1 MWRGRSGLRPAYAS
15 SRWPAPAWFGFVV
28 MDENTGYNKVEDVV
42 GCHVED
48 AVTFWAQNVS
58 RNNDILKLSHALAE
72 VCPQANSVFGNP
84 DFTKNAT
91 VSSELQIYG
100 GCFSEDKCWYRCKVQ
115 QVISDEK
122 CQVLYID
129 YGNSEILNR
138 SEIVE
143 IPENLQFPNIAK
155 KYRLWGLQ
163 IPPDQDLNQFDEG
176 RKFLCSL
183 IFEKEIKMRHKATY
197 QDGTIVA
204 QAEYGKVDIGEEV
217 AKKGFAE
224 KCKSPINANNCEEKK
239 TDVAQYQLWNAK
251 VSAPAWENRPN
262 PSESNRLKGHFGDQI
277 GTNMRN
283 ENHTG
288 NHMPFAK
295 EKLMA
300 CDFNMGSKISLAK
313 IKQDQKLI
321 VENEKLR
328 NEKEI
333 LQKENQILLKNSK
346 ELEST
351 IAQLNH
357 QVQEEK
363 ETSKETLKHLE
374 KTLHTYVGT
383 KMRSLAAQVEVL
395 KDVRHSNMNV
405 HFGDNLFRAVKEV
418 TERCLIAP
426 SSLGKLEK
434 IWAEYNLAQ
443 EMIQL
448 CKNVNESDI
457 LILERNEVQQNLYSA
472 MEEFILE
479 VDELPL
485 SERSTI
491 LQELSGSLEAIYGQ
505 ASEADD
511 SEEAFQQFFEW
522 KQTKLEEFSR
532 VRSGTN
538 ASLQILATWF
548 SGMIKFFDLT
558 SEVSLKSEEVVG
570 NVDEVLEKV
579 ESDICKELEISLV
592 EHDEADK
599 EIILNAYNKVIRKI
613 RQEQHLITVVQSKY
627 LASVEFKKQIV
638 EWLNRSPNIDNLLSI
653 KKTLKNVKARLRWK
667 LVEKSNLEESD
678 DYSEYEITKI
688 KEEITGLRN
697 SLIQE
702 IYNEQEEYNSGGLL
716 TVSLE
721 RDLLDAEPLK
731 ELSMKHPLV
740 CLEVQEQKVLLK
752 GYSVD
757 VSTEAKAIE
766 RAARYHRA
774 WSEFK
779 EKSGLLQLM
788 FLFLCKSDPL
798 VYLMVPYYP
807 GASVGALQASSP
819 LTSEEILKVME
830 GVARGLHT
838 LHKANIVHGS
848 LHTNN
853 VFAVNRKQGIVGDF
867 DFTKSVDQRAS
878 ANSMVVGNLN
888 LISPELRMGHLA
900 SPSSDMYAYGCL
912 LFWLFVGD
920 QEFKIK
926 ENGTPEV
933 DELNMDDKVKSLLLN
948 LICSNRMTA
957 EQVLND
963 DCFLLPDVIPAPPQN
978 EPGEELECE
987 KTEEKG
993 EDIISSENKTDEEE
1007 EEIDPSQ

>member
-1 MWRGRSGLRPAYAS
+1 
-15 SRWPAPAWFGFVV
+15 
-28 MDENTGYNKVEDVV
+28 MDENTGYSKVEDVV

-48 AVTFWAQNVS
+48 AVTFWAQNMS

-84 DFTKNAT
+84 DFTK
-91 VSSELQIYG
+91 IYG

-129 YGNSEILNR
+129 YGNSEMLNR

-143 IPENLQFPNIAK
+143 IPKNLQFPSIAK

-163 IPPDQDLNQFDEG
+163 IPPDQDLNQFDQG
-176 RKFLCSL
+176 RMFLCSL

-224 KCKSPINANNCEEKK
+224 KCKSPINANNCDEKK
-239 TDVAQYQLWNAK
+239 IDVAQYQPWNAK
-251 VSAPAWENRPN
+251 VSAPAWENRPK
-262 PSESNRLKGHFGDQI
+262 PSVSNRLKGRFGDQI

-288 NHMPFAK
+288 NHMPFVK

-300 CDFNMGSKISLAK
+300 RDFNIGSNISLAK

-321 VENEKLR
+321 EENEKLR
-328 NEKEI
+328 NEKEV
-333 LQKENQILLKNSK
+333 LQKENQILLQNYK

-351 IAQLNH
+351 IAYLNH

-363 ETSKETLKHLE
+363 ETSKETLKHLG
-374 KTLHTYVGT
+374 KTLQTYVGT
-383 KMRSLAAQVEVL
+383 KMRSLAAQIEVL
-395 KDVRHSNMNV
+395 KNVRCSHMNV
-405 HFGDNLFRAVKEV
+405 HFGDDLFRAVKEV

-426 SSLGKLEK
+426 SSLEKLEK

-448 CKNVNESDI
+448 CRNVNESDI
-457 LILERNEVQQNLYSA
+457 LILKRNEVRQNLYSA
-472 MEEFILE
+472 VEEFILE

-505 ASEADD
+505 VSEAND

-522 KQTKLEEFSR
+522 KQTKLEEFNR
-532 VRSGTN
+532 VRSVTN

-548 SGMIKFFDLT
+548 SGMKKLFDLT

-570 NVDEVLEKV
+570 NVDEVLEKA

-592 EHDEADK
+592 EQDEADK
-599 EIILNAYNKVIRKI
+599 EIILNAYSKVIRKI

-627 LASVEFKKQIV
+627 LASVE
-638 EWLNRSPNIDNLLSI
+638 
-653 KKTLKNVKARLRWK
+653 
-667 LVEKSNLEESD
+667 SD

-688 KEEITGLRN
+688 KEDITGLRN
-697 SLIQE
+697 NLIQE
-702 IYNEQEEYNSGGLL
+702 IYNEQEEYETLTYLVQKWFPELPLLHPEAGILKYMNSGGLL
-716 TVSLE
+716 AVSLE

-731 ELSMKHPLV
+731 ELSTKHPLV
-740 CLEVQEQKVLLK
+740 CSEVQEQKVLLK
-752 GYSVD
+752 GYAVD
-757 VSTEAKAIE
+757 VSTEAKVIE
-766 RAARYHRA
+766 RTARYHRA

-807 GASVGALQASSP
+807 GASLGALQASTP

-878 ANSMVVGNLN
+878 ADSMVVGNLN

-912 LFWLFVGD
+912 LFWLFAGD

-978 EPGEELECE
+978 EPGEKLKCE
-987 KTEEKG
+987 KAEEKG
-993 EDIISSENKTDEEE
+993 EVIINSDKKIDDEEE
-1007 EEIDPSQ
+1007 MDPSQ

>member
-1 MWRGRSGLRPAYAS
+1 
-15 SRWPAPAWFGFVV
+15 
-28 MDENTGYNKVEDVV
+28 
-42 GCHVED
+42 
-48 AVTFWAQNVS
+48 
-58 RNNDILKLSHALAE
+58 
-72 VCPQANSVFGNP
+72 
-84 DFTKNAT
+84 
-91 VSSELQIYG
+91 
-100 GCFSEDKCWYRCKVQ
+100 
-115 QVISDEK
+115 
-122 CQVLYID
+122 
-129 YGNSEILNR
+129 
-138 SEIVE
+138 
-143 IPENLQFPNIAK
+143 
-155 KYRLWGLQ
+155 
-163 IPPDQDLNQFDEG
+163 
-176 RKFLCSL
+176 
-183 IFEKEIKMRHKATY
+183 MRHKATY

-224 KCKSPINANNCEEKK
+224 KCKSSINANNCEEKK
-239 TDVAQYQLWNAK
+239 IDVAQYKPWNAK

-262 PSESNRLKGHFGDQI
+262 PSISNRLKGRSGDQI

-288 NHMPFAK
+288 NHIPFAK

-300 CDFNMGSKISLAK
+300 CDFIMGSNISLAK

-321 VENEKLR
+321 EENEKLKKER
-328 NEKEI
+328 EI
-333 LQKENQILLKNSK
+333 LQEENHILLHNYK

-363 ETSKETLKHLE
+363 EASKETLKYLGE
-374 KTLHTYVGT
+374 TLHTYIGT
-383 KMRSLAAQVEVL
+383 KLRSLAAQVEVL
-395 KDVRHSNMNV
+395 KEVRRTNVNV
-405 HFGDNLFRAVKEV
+405 HFGDDLFRAVKEV

-448 CKNVNESDI
+448 CKNVNESDV
-457 LILERNEVQQNLYSA
+457 LILKRNEVQQNLYSA
-472 MEEFILE
+472 VEEFILE

-491 LQELSGSLEAIYGQ
+491 LEELSASLEAVYGQ

-548 SGMIKFFDLT
+548 SDMIKFFDLV

-592 EHDEADK
+592 AQDEADK
-599 EIILNAYNKVIRKI
+599 EIILNAYNKVIWKI

-627 LASVEFKKQIV
+627 STSVEFKKQIA
-638 EWLNRSPNIDNLLSI
+638 EWLNKSPNIDNLFSI

-702 IYNEQEEYNSGGLL
+702 IYKEQEEYERLTCLVQKWFPELPLLHPEAGILKYMVRREAGILKYMNSGGLL

-731 ELSMKHPLV
+731 KLSTKHPLV
-740 CLEVQEQKVLLK
+740 CSEVQEQKVLLK

-757 VSTEAKAIE
+757 VNTEAKVIE
-766 RAARYHRA
+766 RTAKYHRA

-807 GASVGALQASSP
+807 GASLGTLQASTP

-853 VFAVNRKQGIVGDF
+853 VFALNRKQGIVGDF

-912 LFWLFVGD
+912 LFWLFAGD
-920 QEFKIK
+920 QEFKMK

-933 DELNMDDKVKSLLLN
+933 DGLNMDNKVKSLLLN

-963 DCFLLPDVIPAPPQN
+963 NCFLFPDVIPAPPQN

-993 EDIISSENKTDEEE
+993 EDIISSDNKTDDN

>member
-702 IYNEQEEYNSGGLL
+702 IYNEQEEY
-716 TVSLE
+716 
-721 RDLLDAEPLK
+721 
-731 ELSMKHPLV
+731 
-740 CLEVQEQKVLLK
+740 

>member
-1 MWRGRSGLRPAYAS
+1 MKTQDTIKVLK
-15 SRWPAPAWFGFVV
+15 
-28 MDENTGYNKVEDVV
+28 ENTLFRLLKLTFRIDLNFFFSLLVEDVV

-48 AVTFWAQNVS
+48 AVTFWAQVMCLFN
-58 RNNDILKLSHALAE
+58 L
-72 VCPQANSVFGNP
+72 
-84 DFTKNAT
+84 
-91 VSSELQIYG
+91 IYG

-122 CQVLYID
+122 CEVLYID
-129 YGNSEILNR
+129 YGNSEMLNR

-143 IPENLQFPNIAK
+143 IPKNLQFPSIAK

-163 IPPDQDLNQFDEG
+163 IPPDQDLNQFDQG

-183 IFEKEIKMRHKATY
+183 IFEKEIKMRHKTTY

-224 KCKSPINANNCEEKK
+224 KCKSPINANNCNEKK
-239 TDVAQYQLWNAK
+239 IDVAQYQPWNAK
-251 VSAPAWENRPN
+251 VSAPAWEDRPN
-262 PSESNRLKGHFGDQI
+262 PSVSNRLKGRFGDQL

-288 NHMPFAK
+288 NHMPFVK
-295 EKLMA
+295 EKFMA
-300 CDFNMGSKISLAK
+300 RDFNIGSNISLAK

-321 VENEKLR
+321 EENEKLR

-333 LQKENQILLKNSK
+333 LQKENQILLQNYK

-351 IAQLNH
+351 IAHLNH
-357 QVQEEK
+357 Q
-363 ETSKETLKHLE
+363 ETLKHLG
-374 KTLHTYVGT
+374 KTLHTYIGT
-383 KMRSLAAQVEVL
+383 KMRSLAAQIEVL
-395 KDVRHSNMNV
+395 KDVRCSHMNV
-405 HFGDNLFRAVKEV
+405 HFGDDLFRAVKEV

-426 SSLGKLEK
+426 SSLEKLEK

-457 LILERNEVQQNLYSA
+457 LILKRNEVRQNLYSA
-472 MEEFILE
+472 VEEFILE

-505 ASEADD
+505 VSEAND

-548 SGMIKFFDLT
+548 ILFPLKLFDLT

-570 NVDEVLEKV
+570 NVDEVLEKA

-592 EHDEADK
+592 DQDEADK
-599 EIILNAYNKVIRKI
+599 DVILNAYNKVIRKI

-627 LASVEFKKQIV
+627 LASIEFKKQIV
-638 EWLNRSPNIDNLLSI
+638 EWLNKSPNIDNLLSI

-678 DYSEYEITKI
+678 DFSEYEITKI

-697 SLIQE
+697 NLIQE
-702 IYNEQEEYNSGGLL
+702 IYNEQEEYETLTYLVQKWFPELPLLHPEAGILNYMNSGGLL
-716 TVSLE
+716 AVSLE

-731 ELSMKHPLV
+731 ELSTKHPLV
-740 CLEVQEQKVLLK
+740 CSEVQEQKVLLK
-752 GYSVD
+752 GYAVD
-757 VSTEAKAIE
+757 VSTEAKVIE
-766 RAARYHRA
+766 RTAGYHRA

-807 GASVGALQASSP
+807 GASLGALQASTP

-853 VFAVNRKQGIVGDF
+853 VFAVNRKEGIVGDF

-912 LFWLFVGD
+912 LFWLFAGD
-920 QEFKIK
+920 HEFKIK
-926 ENGTPEV
+926 DNGTPEV

-963 DCFLLPDVIPAPPQN
+963 DCFLLPDVIPTPPQN

-987 KTEEKG
+987 KAEEKD
-993 EDIISSENKTDEEE
+993 EVIISSDKKTDDDEKEM
-1007 EEIDPSQ
+1007 DLSQ

>member
-1 MWRGRSGLRPAYAS
+1 
-15 SRWPAPAWFGFVV
+15 
-28 MDENTGYNKVEDVV
+28 MDENTGYNEVEDVV

-48 AVTFWAQNVS
+48 AVTFWAQNMS

-84 DFTKNAT
+84 DFTK
-91 VSSELQIYG
+91 IYG

-129 YGNSEILNR
+129 YGNSEMLNR

-143 IPENLQFPNIAK
+143 IPKNLQFPSIAK

-163 IPPDQDLNQFDEG
+163 IPPDQDLNQFDQG

-224 KCKSPINANNCEEKK
+224 KCKSPINANNCDEKK
-239 TDVAQYQLWNAK
+239 IDVAQYQPWNAK
-251 VSAPAWENRPN
+251 ISAPAWENRPK
-262 PSESNRLKGHFGDQI
+262 PSVSNRLKGRFGDQI

-288 NHMPFAK
+288 NHMPFVK

-300 CDFNMGSKISLAK
+300 HDFNIGSNISLAK

-321 VENEKLR
+321 EENEKLR
-328 NEKEI
+328 NEREI
-333 LQKENQILLKNSK
+333 LQKENQILLHNYK

-351 IAQLNH
+351 IAHLNH

-363 ETSKETLKHLE
+363 ETSEETLKHLG
-374 KTLHTYVGT
+374 KTLQTYVGT
-383 KMRSLAAQVEVL
+383 KMRSLAAQIEVL
-395 KDVRHSNMNV
+395 KNVRCSHMNV
-405 HFGDNLFRAVKEV
+405 HFGDDLFRAVKEV

-426 SSLGKLEK
+426 SSLEKLEK

-448 CKNVNESDI
+448 CRNVNESDI
-457 LILERNEVQQNLYSA
+457 LILKRNEVRQNLYSA
-472 MEEFILE
+472 VEEFILE
-479 VDELPL
+479 ADELPL
-485 SERSTI
+485 SERSTV

-505 ASEADD
+505 VSEAND

-522 KQTKLEEFSR
+522 KQTKLEEFNR
-532 VRSGTN
+532 VRSVTN

-548 SGMIKFFDLT
+548 SGMKKLFDLT

-570 NVDEVLEKV
+570 NVDEVLEKA

-592 EHDEADK
+592 EQDEADK
-599 EIILNAYNKVIRKI
+599 EIILNAYSKVIRKI

-627 LASVEFKKQIV
+627 LASVE
-638 EWLNRSPNIDNLLSI
+638 
-653 KKTLKNVKARLRWK
+653 
-667 LVEKSNLEESD
+667 SD

-697 SLIQE
+697 NLIQE
-702 IYNEQEEYNSGGLL
+702 IYNEQEEYETLTYLVQKWFPELPLLHPEAGILKYMNSGGLL
-716 TVSLE
+716 AVSLE

-731 ELSMKHPLV
+731 ELSTKHPLV
-740 CLEVQEQKVLLK
+740 CSAVQEQKVLLK
-752 GYSVD
+752 GYAVD
-757 VSTEAKAIE
+757 VSTEAKVIE
-766 RAARYHRA
+766 RTARYHRA

-807 GASVGALQASSP
+807 GASLGALQASTP

-912 LFWLFVGD
+912 LFWLFAGD

-963 DCFLLPDVIPAPPQN
+963 DCFLLPDVIQAPPQN

-987 KTEEKG
+987 KAEETG
-993 EDIISSENKTDEEE
+993 EVIISSDKKIDDDEEM
-1007 EEIDPSQ
+1007 DASQ

>member
-1 MWRGRSGLRPAYAS
+1 
-15 SRWPAPAWFGFVV
+15 
-28 MDENTGYNKVEDVV
+28 MDEDTEYNKVGDVV

-48 AVTFWAQNVS
+48 AVTFWAQNIS
-58 RNNDILKLSHALAE
+58 RNNDILKLSRALAE

-84 DFTKNAT
+84 DFTK
-91 VSSELQIYG
+91 IYG

-143 IPENLQFPNIAK
+143 IPKNLQFPSIAK

-163 IPPDQDLNQFDEG
+163 IPPDQDLNQFDQG

-197 QDGTIVA
+197 QDGTVVA

-224 KCKSPINANNCEEKK
+224 KCKSPINANNCKEKK
-239 TDVAQYQLWNAK
+239 IDVVPYKPWNAK
-251 VSAPAWENRPN
+251 VTAPAWENRPN
-262 PSESNRLKGHFGDQI
+262 PSVSNRLKGRFGDQI

-300 CDFNMGSKISLAK
+300 CDFIMGSNISLAK

-321 VENEKLR
+321 EENEKLKK
-328 NEKEI
+328 EKEI
-333 LQKENQILLKNSK
+333 LQEENHILLHNYK

-363 ETSKETLKHLE
+363 EASKETLKHLGE
-374 KTLHTYVGT
+374 TLHTYVGT
-383 KMRSLAAQVEVL
+383 KLRSLAAQVEVL
-395 KDVRHSNMNV
+395 KEVRCANMNV
-405 HFGDNLFRAVKEV
+405 HFGDDLFRAVKEV
-418 TERCLIAP
+418 TERCLIVP

-448 CKNVNESDI
+448 CKNVNESDV
-457 LILERNEVQQNLYSA
+457 LILKRNEVQQNLYSA
-472 MEEFILE
+472 VEEFIRE
-479 VDELPL
+479 VEELPL

-491 LQELSGSLEAIYGQ
+491 LQELSASLEAVYGQ

-592 EHDEADK
+592 AQDEADK
-599 EIILNAYNKVIRKI
+599 EIILNAYNKVIQKI

-627 LASVEFKKQIV
+627 LTSVEFKKQIA
-638 EWLNRSPNIDNLLSI
+638 EWLNKSPNIDNLFSI

-702 IYNEQEEYNSGGLL
+702 IYNEQEEYERLTCLVQKWFPELPLLHPEAGILKYMNSGGLL

-731 ELSMKHPLV
+731 KLSTKHPLV
-740 CLEVQEQKVLLK
+740 CSEVQEQKVLLK

-757 VSTEAKAIE
+757 VNTEAKVIE
-766 RAARYHRA
+766 RTAKYHRA

-807 GASVGALQASSP
+807 GASLGALQASTP

-853 VFAVNRKQGIVGDF
+853 VFALNRKQGIVGDF

-912 LFWLFVGD
+912 LFWD
-920 QEFKIK
+920 
-926 ENGTPEV
+926 N
-933 DELNMDDKVKSLLLN
+933 KVKSLLLN

-963 DCFLLPDVIPAPPQN
+963 ECFLFPDVIPAPPQS

-993 EDIISSENKTDEEE
+993 EDIISSDNKTDDN

>member
-1 MWRGRSGLRPAYAS
+1 
-15 SRWPAPAWFGFVV
+15 
-28 MDENTGYNKVEDVV
+28 MDEDTEYNKVGDVV

-48 AVTFWAQNVS
+48 AVTFWAQNIS
-58 RNNDILKLSHALAE
+58 RNNDILKLSRALAE

-84 DFTKNAT
+84 DFTK
-91 VSSELQIYG
+91 IYG

-143 IPENLQFPNIAK
+143 IPKNLQFPSIAK

-163 IPPDQDLNQFDEG
+163 IPPDQDLNQFDQG

-197 QDGTIVA
+197 QDGTVVA

-224 KCKSPINANNCEEKK
+224 KCKSPINANNCKEKK
-239 TDVAQYQLWNAK
+239 IDVVPYKPWNAK
-251 VSAPAWENRPN
+251 VTAPAWENRPN
-262 PSESNRLKGHFGDQI
+262 PSVSNRLKGRFGDQI

-300 CDFNMGSKISLAK
+300 CDFIMGSNISLAK

-321 VENEKLR
+321 EENEKLKK
-328 NEKEI
+328 EKEI
-333 LQKENQILLKNSK
+333 LQEENHILLHNYK

-363 ETSKETLKHLE
+363 EASKETLKHLGE
-374 KTLHTYVGT
+374 TLHTYVGT
-383 KMRSLAAQVEVL
+383 KLRSLAAQVEVL
-395 KDVRHSNMNV
+395 KEVRCANMNV
-405 HFGDNLFRAVKEV
+405 HFGDDLFRAVKEV
-418 TERCLIAP
+418 TERCLIVP

-448 CKNVNESDI
+448 CKNVNESDV
-457 LILERNEVQQNLYSA
+457 LILKRNEVQQNLYSA
-472 MEEFILE
+472 VEEFIRE
-479 VDELPL
+479 VEELPL

-491 LQELSGSLEAIYGQ
+491 LQELSASLEAVYGQ

-592 EHDEADK
+592 AQDEADK
-599 EIILNAYNKVIRKI
+599 EIILNAYNKVIQKI

-627 LASVEFKKQIV
+627 LTSVEFKKQIA
-638 EWLNRSPNIDNLLSI
+638 EWLNKSPNIDNLFSI

-702 IYNEQEEYNSGGLL
+702 IYNEQEEYERLTCLVQKWFPELPLLHPEAGILKYMNSGGLL

-731 ELSMKHPLV
+731 KLSTKHPLV
-740 CLEVQEQKVLLK
+740 CSEVQEQKVLLK

-757 VSTEAKAIE
+757 VNTEAKVIE
-766 RAARYHRA
+766 RTAKYHRA

-807 GASVGALQASSP
+807 GASLGALQASTP

-853 VFAVNRKQGIVGDF
+853 VFALNRKQGIVGDF

-933 DELNMDDKVKSLLLN
+933 DGLNMDNKVKSLLLN

-963 DCFLLPDVIPAPPQN
+963 ECFLFPDVIPAPPQS

-993 EDIISSENKTDEEE
+993 EDIISSDNKTDDN

>member
-1 MWRGRSGLRPAYAS
+1 
-15 SRWPAPAWFGFVV
+15 
-28 MDENTGYNKVEDVV
+28 MDEDTGYNKVGDVV

-48 AVTFWAQNVS
+48 AVTFWAQNIS
-58 RNNDILKLSHALAE
+58 RNNDILKLSRALAE

-84 DFTKNAT
+84 DFTK
-91 VSSELQIYG
+91 IYG
-100 GCFSEDKCWYRCKVQ
+100 GCFSEDKCWYRCKIQ

-143 IPENLQFPNIAK
+143 IPKNLQFPSIAK

-163 IPPDQDLNQFDEG
+163 IPPDQDLNQFDQG

-224 KCKSPINANNCEEKK
+224 KCKSSINANNCEEKK
-239 TDVAQYQLWNAK
+239 IDVAQYKPWNAK

-262 PSESNRLKGHFGDQI
+262 PSISNRLKGRSGDQI

-288 NHMPFAK
+288 NHIPFAK

-300 CDFNMGSKISLAK
+300 CDFIMGSNISLAK

-321 VENEKLR
+321 EENEKLKKER
-328 NEKEI
+328 EI
-333 LQKENQILLKNSK
+333 LQEENHILLHNYK

-363 ETSKETLKHLE
+363 EASKETLKYLGE
-374 KTLHTYVGT
+374 TLHTYIGT
-383 KMRSLAAQVEVL
+383 KLRSLAAQVEVL
-395 KDVRHSNMNV
+395 KEVRRTNVNV
-405 HFGDNLFRAVKEV
+405 HFGDDLFRAVKEV

-448 CKNVNESDI
+448 CKNVNESDV
-457 LILERNEVQQNLYSA
+457 LILKRNEVQQNLYSA
-472 MEEFILE
+472 VEEFILE

-491 LQELSGSLEAIYGQ
+491 LE
-505 ASEADD
+505 
-511 SEEAFQQFFEW
+511 
-522 KQTKLEEFSR
+522 
-532 VRSGTN
+532 
-538 ASLQILATWF
+538 
-548 SGMIKFFDLT
+548 FFDLV

-592 EHDEADK
+592 AQDEADK
-599 EIILNAYNKVIRKI
+599 EIILNAYNKVIWKI

-627 LASVEFKKQIV
+627 STSVEFKKQIA
-638 EWLNRSPNIDNLLSI
+638 EWLNKSPNIDNLFSI

-702 IYNEQEEYNSGGLL
+702 IYKEQEEYERLTCLVQKWFPELPLLHPEAGILKYMVRREAGILKYMNSGGLL

-731 ELSMKHPLV
+731 KLSTKHPLV
-740 CLEVQEQKVLLK
+740 CSEVQEQKVLLK

-757 VSTEAKAIE
+757 VNTEAKVIE
-766 RAARYHRA
+766 RTAKYHRA

-807 GASVGALQASSP
+807 GASLGTLQASTP

-853 VFAVNRKQGIVGDF
+853 VFALNRKQGIVGDF

-912 LFWLFVGD
+912 LFWLFAGD
-920 QEFKIK
+920 QEFKMK

-933 DELNMDDKVKSLLLN
+933 DGLNMDNKVKSLLLN

-963 DCFLLPDVIPAPPQN
+963 NCFLFPDVIPAPPQN

-993 EDIISSENKTDEEE
+993 EDIISSDNKTDDN

>member
-1 MWRGRSGLRPAYAS
+1 
-15 SRWPAPAWFGFVV
+15 
-28 MDENTGYNKVEDVV
+28 MDEDTGYNKVGDVV

-48 AVTFWAQNVS
+48 AVTFWAQNIS
-58 RNNDILKLSHALAE
+58 RNNDILKLSRALAE

-84 DFTKNAT
+84 DFTK
-91 VSSELQIYG
+91 IYG
-100 GCFSEDKCWYRCKVQ
+100 GCFSEDKCWYRCKIQ

-143 IPENLQFPNIAK
+143 IPKNLQFPSIAK

-163 IPPDQDLNQFDEG
+163 IPPDQDLNQFDQG

-224 KCKSPINANNCEEKK
+224 KCKSSINANNCEEKK
-239 TDVAQYQLWNAK
+239 IDVAQYKPWNAK

-262 PSESNRLKGHFGDQI
+262 PSISNRLKGRSGDQI

-288 NHMPFAK
+288 NHIPFAK

-300 CDFNMGSKISLAK
+300 CDFIMGSNISLAK

-321 VENEKLR
+321 EENEKLKKER
-328 NEKEI
+328 EI
-333 LQKENQILLKNSK
+333 LQEENHILLHNYK

-363 ETSKETLKHLE
+363 EASKETLKYLGE
-374 KTLHTYVGT
+374 TLHTYIGT
-383 KMRSLAAQVEVL
+383 KLRSLAAQVEVL
-395 KDVRHSNMNV
+395 KEVRRTNVNV
-405 HFGDNLFRAVKEV
+405 HFGDDLFRAVKEV

-448 CKNVNESDI
+448 CKNVNESDV
-457 LILERNEVQQNLYSA
+457 LILKRNEVQQNLYSA
-472 MEEFILE
+472 VEEFILE

-491 LQELSGSLEAIYGQ
+491 LEELSASLEAVYGQ

-548 SGMIKFFDLT
+548 SDMIKFFDLV

-592 EHDEADK
+592 AQDEADK
-599 EIILNAYNKVIRKI
+599 EIILNAYNKVIWKI

-627 LASVEFKKQIV
+627 STSVEFKKQIA
-638 EWLNRSPNIDNLLSI
+638 EWLNKSPNIDNLFSI

-702 IYNEQEEYNSGGLL
+702 IYKEQEEYERLTCLVQKWFPELPLLHPEAGILKYMNSGGLL

-731 ELSMKHPLV
+731 KLSTKHPLV
-740 CLEVQEQKVLLK
+740 CSEVQEQKVLLK

-757 VSTEAKAIE
+757 VNTEAKVIE
-766 RAARYHRA
+766 RTAKYHRA

-807 GASVGALQASSP
+807 GASLGTLQASTP

-853 VFAVNRKQGIVGDF
+853 VFALNRKQGIVGDF

-912 LFWLFVGD
+912 LFWLFAGD
-920 QEFKIK
+920 QEFKMK

-933 DELNMDDKVKSLLLN
+933 DGLNMDNKVKSLLLN

-963 DCFLLPDVIPAPPQN
+963 NCFLFPDVIPAPPQN

-993 EDIISSENKTDEEE
+993 EDIISSDNKTDDN

>member
-1 MWRGRSGLRPAYAS
+1 MLPPVGLRH
-15 SRWPAPAWFGFVV
+15 WGFVV
-28 MDENTGYNKVEDVV
+28 MDEETGYNKVGDVV

-48 AVTFWAQNVS
+48 AVTFWAQNIS
-58 RNNDILKLSHALAE
+58 RNNDILKLSCALAE

-84 DFTKNAT
+84 DFTK
-91 VSSELQIYG
+91 
-100 GCFSEDKCWYRCKVQ
+100 
-115 QVISDEK
+115 
-122 CQVLYID
+122 
-129 YGNSEILNR
+129 
-138 SEIVE
+138 
-143 IPENLQFPNIAK
+143 
-155 KYRLWGLQ
+155 
-163 IPPDQDLNQFDEG
+163 G

-239 TDVAQYQLWNAK
+239 IEVVPYKPWNAK
-251 VSAPAWENRPN
+251 VTAPAWENRPN
-262 PSESNRLKGHFGDQI
+262 PSVSNRLKGRFGDQI

-300 CDFNMGSKISLAK
+300 CDFIMGSNISLAK

-321 VENEKLR
+321 EENEKLKK
-328 NEKEI
+328 EKEI
-333 LQKENQILLKNSK
+333 LQEENHILLHNYK

-363 ETSKETLKHLE
+363 EASEETLKHLGE
-374 KTLHTYVGT
+374 TLHTYVGT
-383 KMRSLAAQVEVL
+383 KLRSLAAQVEVL
-395 KDVRHSNMNV
+395 KEVRCANMNV
-405 HFGDNLFRAVKEV
+405 HFGDDLFRAVKEV
-418 TERCLIAP
+418 TERCLIVP

-448 CKNVNESDI
+448 CKNVNESDV
-457 LILERNEVQQNLYSA
+457 LILKRNEVQQNLYSA
-472 MEEFILE
+472 VEEFIRE

-491 LQELSGSLEAIYGQ
+491 LQELSASLEAVYGQ

-592 EHDEADK
+592 AQDEADK
-599 EIILNAYNKVIRKI
+599 EIILNAYNKVIQKI

-627 LASVEFKKQIV
+627 LTSVEFKKQIA
-638 EWLNRSPNIDNLLSI
+638 EWLNKSPNIDNLFSI

-702 IYNEQEEYNSGGLL
+702 IYNEQEEYERLTCLVQKWFPELPLLHPEAGILKYMNSGGLL

-731 ELSMKHPLV
+731 KLSTKHPLV
-740 CLEVQEQKVLLK
+740 CSEVQEQKVLLK

-757 VSTEAKAIE
+757 VNTEAKVIE
-766 RAARYHRA
+766 RTAKYHRA

-807 GASVGALQASSP
+807 GASLGALQASTP

-853 VFAVNRKQGIVGDF
+853 VFALNRKQGIVGDF

-878 ANSMVVGNLN
+878 ANSMLVGNLN

-912 LFWLFVGD
+912 LFWLCVGD

-933 DELNMDDKVKSLLLN
+933 DGLNMDNKVKSLLLN

-963 DCFLLPDVIPAPPQN
+963 DCFLFPDVIPAPPQN

-993 EDIISSENKTDEEE
+993 EDIISSDNKTDDN
-1007 EEIDPSQ
+1007 EEIDLSQ

>member
-1 MWRGRSGLRPAYAS
+1 
-15 SRWPAPAWFGFVV
+15 
-28 MDENTGYNKVEDVV
+28 MDEDTEYNKVGDVV

-48 AVTFWAQNVS
+48 AVTFWAQNIS
-58 RNNDILKLSHALAE
+58 RNNDILKLSRALAE

-84 DFTKNAT
+84 DFTK
-91 VSSELQIYG
+91 IYG

-143 IPENLQFPNIAK
+143 IPKNLQFPSIAK

-163 IPPDQDLNQFDEG
+163 IPPDQDLNQFDQG

-197 QDGTIVA
+197 QDGTVVA

-224 KCKSPINANNCEEKK
+224 KCKSPINANNCKEKK
-239 TDVAQYQLWNAK
+239 IDVVPYKPWNAK
-251 VSAPAWENRPN
+251 VTAPAWENRPN
-262 PSESNRLKGHFGDQI
+262 PSVSNRLKGRFGDQI

-300 CDFNMGSKISLAK
+300 CDFIMGSNISLAK

-321 VENEKLR
+321 EENEKLKK
-328 NEKEI
+328 EKEI
-333 LQKENQILLKNSK
+333 LQEENHILLHNYK

-363 ETSKETLKHLE
+363 EASKETLKHLGE
-374 KTLHTYVGT
+374 TLHTYVGT
-383 KMRSLAAQVEVL
+383 KLRSLAAQVEVL
-395 KDVRHSNMNV
+395 KEVRCANMNV
-405 HFGDNLFRAVKEV
+405 HFGDDLFRAVKEV
-418 TERCLIAP
+418 TERCLIVP

-448 CKNVNESDI
+448 CKNVNESDV
-457 LILERNEVQQNLYSA
+457 LILKRNEVQQNLYSA
-472 MEEFILE
+472 VEEFIRE
-479 VDELPL
+479 VEELPL

-491 LQELSGSLEAIYGQ
+491 LQ
-505 ASEADD
+505 
-511 SEEAFQQFFEW
+511 
-522 KQTKLEEFSR
+522 
-532 VRSGTN
+532 
-538 ASLQILATWF
+538 
-548 SGMIKFFDLT
+548 FFDLT

-592 EHDEADK
+592 AQDEADK
-599 EIILNAYNKVIRKI
+599 EIILNAYNKVIQKI
-613 RQEQHLITVVQSKY
+613 CQEQHLITVVQSKY
-627 LASVEFKKQIV
+627 LTSVEFKKQIA
-638 EWLNRSPNIDNLLSI
+638 EWLNKSPNIDNLFSI

-702 IYNEQEEYNSGGLL
+702 IYNEQEEYERLTCLVQKWFPELPLLHPEAGILKYMNSGGLL

-731 ELSMKHPLV
+731 KLSTKHPLV
-740 CLEVQEQKVLLK
+740 CSEVQEQKVLLK

-757 VSTEAKAIE
+757 VNTEAKVIE
-766 RAARYHRA
+766 RTAKYHRA

-807 GASVGALQASSP
+807 GASLGALQASTP

-853 VFAVNRKQGIVGDF
+853 VFALNRKQGIVGDF

-933 DELNMDDKVKSLLLN
+933 DGLNMDNKVKSLLLN

-963 DCFLLPDVIPAPPQN
+963 ECFLFPDVIPAPPQS

-993 EDIISSENKTDEEE
+993 EDIISSDNKTDDN

>member
-1 MWRGRSGLRPAYAS
+1 
-15 SRWPAPAWFGFVV
+15 
-28 MDENTGYNKVEDVV
+28 MDEDTEYNKVGDVV

-48 AVTFWAQNVS
+48 AVTFWAQNIS
-58 RNNDILKLSHALAE
+58 RNNDILKLSRALAE

-84 DFTKNAT
+84 DFTK
-91 VSSELQIYG
+91 IYG

-143 IPENLQFPNIAK
+143 IPKNLQFPSIAK

-163 IPPDQDLNQFDEG
+163 IPPDQDLNQFDQG

-197 QDGTIVA
+197 QDGTVVA

-224 KCKSPINANNCEEKK
+224 KCKSPINANNCKEKK
-239 TDVAQYQLWNAK
+239 IDVVPYKPWNAK
-251 VSAPAWENRPN
+251 VTAPAWENRPN
-262 PSESNRLKGHFGDQI
+262 PSVSNRLKGRFGDQI

-300 CDFNMGSKISLAK
+300 CDFIMGSNISLAK

-321 VENEKLR
+321 EENEKLKK
-328 NEKEI
+328 EKEI
-333 LQKENQILLKNSK
+333 LQEENHILLHNYK

-363 ETSKETLKHLE
+363 EASKETLKHLGE
-374 KTLHTYVGT
+374 TLHTYVGT
-383 KMRSLAAQVEVL
+383 KLRSLAAQVEVL
-395 KDVRHSNMNV
+395 KEVRCANMNV
-405 HFGDNLFRAVKEV
+405 HFGDDLFRAVKEV
-418 TERCLIAP
+418 TERCLIVP

-448 CKNVNESDI
+448 CKNVNESDV
-457 LILERNEVQQNLYSA
+457 LILKRNEVQQNLYSA
-472 MEEFILE
+472 VEEFIRE
-479 VDELPL
+479 VEELPL

-491 LQELSGSLEAIYGQ
+491 LQELSASLEAVYGQ

-592 EHDEADK
+592 AQDEADK
-599 EIILNAYNKVIRKI
+599 EIILNAYNKVIQKI
-613 RQEQHLITVVQSKY
+613 CQEQHLITVVQSKY
-627 LASVEFKKQIV
+627 LTSVEFKKQIA
-638 EWLNRSPNIDNLLSI
+638 EWLNKSPNIDNLFSI

-702 IYNEQEEYNSGGLL
+702 IYNEQEEYERLTCLVQKWFPELPLLHPEAGILKYMNSGGLL

-731 ELSMKHPLV
+731 KLSTKHPLV
-740 CLEVQEQKVLLK
+740 CSEVQEQKVLLK

-757 VSTEAKAIE
+757 VNTEAKVIE
-766 RAARYHRA
+766 RTAKYHRA

-807 GASVGALQASSP
+807 GASLGALQASTP

-853 VFAVNRKQGIVGDF
+853 VFALNRKQGIVGDF

-912 LFWLFVGD
+912 LFWD
-920 QEFKIK
+920 
-926 ENGTPEV
+926 N
-933 DELNMDDKVKSLLLN
+933 KVKSLLLN

-963 DCFLLPDVIPAPPQN
+963 ECFLFPDVIPAPPQS

-993 EDIISSENKTDEEE
+993 EDIISSDNKTDDN

>member
-1 MWRGRSGLRPAYAS
+1 MHVSVNSRLSSDKKLFTSKISPANFKLGS
-15 SRWPAPAWFGFVV
+15 EHQGFVI
-28 MDENTGYNKVEDVV
+28 MDEDTGYNKVEDVI

-48 AVTFWAQNVS
+48 AVTFWAQNIS
-58 RNNDILKLSHALAE
+58 RNNDILKLSCELAQ
-72 VCPQANSVFGNP
+72 VCPQGSSVFGNP
-84 DFTKNAT
+84 DFTK
-91 VSSELQIYG
+91 IYG

-138 SEIVE
+138 SDIVE
-143 IPENLQFPNIAK
+143 IPKNLQYPSIAK

-163 IPPDQDLNQFDEG
+163 IPPDQDLNQFDQG

-183 IFEKEIKMRHKATY
+183 IFEKEVKMRHKATC
-197 QDGTIVA
+197 QDGTVIA
-204 QAEYGKVDIGEEV
+204 QAEYAKVDLGDEV

-224 KCKSPINANNCEEKK
+224 KCNSPINAVNCDEKK
-239 TDVAQYQLWNAK
+239 IDAAQYQPWNAK

-262 PSESNRLKGHFGDQI
+262 PSVSNRLKGRFGDQI

-283 ENHTG
+283 ENLTG
-288 NHMPFAK
+288 NYVPFAK
-295 EKLMA
+295 ETLMA
-300 CDFNMGSKISLAK
+300 CDFNMGSNISLAK

-321 VENEKLR
+321 DENEKLKK
-328 NEKEI
+328 EKEV
-333 LQKENQILLKNSK
+333 LKEENQILCQDSK
-346 ELEST
+346 ELQST
-351 IAQLNH
+351 IEQLTRE
-357 QVQEEK
+357 VQEEK
-363 ETSKETLKHLE
+363 EASEETLKLWE

-383 KMRSLAAQVEVL
+383 KMRSLTAKVEVL
-395 KDVRHSNMNV
+395 KEVRHANMNV
-405 HFGDNLFRAVKEV
+405 HFGDDLSKAIKEI
-418 TERCLIAP
+418 TERCLSAP
-426 SSLGKLEK
+426 SSLEELEK

-448 CKNVNESDI
+448 CKNVNEGNV
-457 LILERNEVQQNLYSA
+457 LILKRNEVQQNLYSA

-485 SERSTI
+485 SERSTT
-491 LQELSGSLEAIYGQ
+491 LQELSRSLEAVYGQ
-505 ASEADD
+505 ISEADD

-522 KQTKLEEFSR
+522 KHTKLEEFSR

-538 ASLQILATWF
+538 TSLQILARWF
-548 SGMIKFFDLT
+548 SDIIKFFDLT
-558 SEVSLKSEEVVG
+558 SEVPLKSEEVVG

-592 EHDEADK
+592 EQDETDK
-599 EIILNAYNKVIRKI
+599 EIILNAYSKVIQKI
-613 RQEQHLITVVQSKY
+613 CQEQHLITVVQSKY

-638 EWLNRSPNIDNLLSI
+638 EWLNKSPNIDNLLSI
-653 KKTLKNVKARLRWK
+653 KKTLKNLKARLRWK
-667 LVEKSNLEESD
+667 LVEKNNLEESD

-697 SLIQE
+697 SFIQE
-702 IYNEQEEYNSGGLL
+702 IYNEQEEYERLTCLAQKWFPELPLLHPEAGILKYMNSGGLL

-721 RDLLDAEPLK
+721 RDLLDAEPMK
-731 ELSMKHPLV
+731 ELSTKRPLV
-740 CLEVQEQKVLLK
+740 CSEVREQKVLLK

-757 VSTEAKAIE
+757 VNTEAKVIE
-766 RAARYHRA
+766 RAANYHRV

-788 FLFLCKSDPL
+788 FLFLCK
-798 VYLMVPYYP
+798 
-807 GASVGALQASSP
+807 
-819 LTSEEILKVME
+819 EILKVMK

-853 VFAVNRKQGIVGDF
+853 VFAVNREQGIVGDF
-867 DFTKSVDQRAS
+867 DFTKSVDQRT
-878 ANSMVVGNLN
+878 SMSFMVIGSLN
-888 LISPELRMGHLA
+888 LTSPELRMGQLA

-912 LFWLFVGD
+912 LFWLFIRN

-926 ENGTPEV
+926 EDGTPEI
-933 DELNMDDKVKSLLLN
+933 DGLNMDDKVKTLLLN

-957 EQVLND
+957 EQVLDD

-978 EPGEELECE
+978 EPGEEFRCD

-993 EDIISSENKTDEEE
+993 ENIISSDHQKEDNEEM
-1007 EEIDPSQ
+1007 DLAQ

>member
-1 MWRGRSGLRPAYAS
+1 MWRGRGGLRPGNAS

-48 AVTFWAQNVS
+48 AVTFWAQNMS

-84 DFTKNAT
+84 DFTK
-91 VSSELQIYG
+91 IYG

-129 YGNSEILNR
+129 YGNSEMLNR

-143 IPENLQFPNIAK
+143 IPENLQFPSIAK

-163 IPPDQDLNQFDEG
+163 IPPDQDLNQFDQG
-176 RKFLCSL
+176 RKFLYSL

-217 AKKGFAE
+217 SKKGFAE
-224 KCKSPINANNCEEKK
+224 KCKSPINANNCDEKK
-239 TDVAQYQLWNAK
+239 IDVAQYQPWNAK

-262 PSESNRLKGHFGDQI
+262 PSVSNRLKGHFGDQI

-288 NHMPFAK
+288 NHMPFVK

-300 CDFNMGSKISLAK
+300 CDFNIGSNISLAK

-321 VENEKLR
+321 EENEKLR

-333 LQKENQILLKNSK
+333 LQKENQILLQNYK

-363 ETSKETLKHLE
+363 ETSKETLKHLG

-383 KMRSLAAQVEVL
+383 KMRSLAAQIEVL
-395 KDVRHSNMNV
+395 KDVRCSDMNV
-405 HFGDNLFRAVKEV
+405 HFGDDLFRAVKEV

-426 SSLGKLEK
+426 SSLEKLEK

-457 LILERNEVQQNLYSA
+457 LILKRNEVRQNLYSA
-472 MEEFILE
+472 VEEFILE

-505 ASEADD
+505 VSEADD
-511 SEEAFQQFFEW
+511 SEETFQQFFEW

-532 VRSGTN
+532 VRSGTD

-570 NVDEVLEKV
+570 NVDEVLEKA
-579 ESDICKELEISLV
+579 ESNICKELEISLV
-592 EHDEADK
+592 EQDEADK
-599 EIILNAYNKVIRKI
+599 EIILNAYNKVIQKI
-613 RQEQHLITVVQSKY
+613 HQEQHLITVVQSKY

-638 EWLNRSPNIDNLLSI
+638 EWLNKSPNIDTLLSI

-678 DYSEYEITKI
+678 DYSEYEITKV

-697 SLIQE
+697 NLIQE
-702 IYNEQEEYNSGGLL
+702 IYNEQEEYGTLTYLVQKWFPELPLLHPEAGILKYMNSGGLL
-716 TVSLE
+716 AVSLE

-731 ELSMKHPLV
+731 ELSTKHPLV
-740 CLEVQEQKVLLK
+740 CSEVQEQKVLLK
-752 GYSVD
+752 GYAVD
-757 VSTEAKAIE
+757 VSTEAKVIE
-766 RAARYHRA
+766 RTARYHRA

-807 GASVGALQASSP
+807 GASLGALQAGTP

-867 DFTKSVDQRAS
+867 DFTKSDDQRAS

-912 LFWLFVGD
+912 LFW
-920 QEFKIK
+920 
-926 ENGTPEV
+926 
-933 DELNMDDKVKSLLLN
+933 DDKVKSLLLN

-987 KTEEKG
+987 KAEEKG
-993 EDIISSENKTDEEE
+993 EVIISSDNKTDEEE
-1007 EEIDPSQ
+1007 EMDPSQ

>member
-1 MWRGRSGLRPAYAS
+1 
-15 SRWPAPAWFGFVV
+15 

-48 AVTFWAQNVS
+48 AVTFWAQNMS

-84 DFTKNAT
+84 DFTK
-91 VSSELQIYG
+91 IYG

-122 CQVLYID
+122 CEVLYID
-129 YGNSEILNR
+129 YGNSEMLNR

-143 IPENLQFPNIAK
+143 IPKNLQFPSIAK

-163 IPPDQDLNQFDEG
+163 IPPDQDLNQFDQG

-183 IFEKEIKMRHKATY
+183 IFEKEIKMRHKTTY

-224 KCKSPINANNCEEKK
+224 KCKSPINANNCNEKK
-239 TDVAQYQLWNAK
+239 IDVAQYQPWNAK
-251 VSAPAWENRPN
+251 VSAPAWEDRPN
-262 PSESNRLKGHFGDQI
+262 PSVSNRLKGRFGDQL

-288 NHMPFAK
+288 NHMPFVK
-295 EKLMA
+295 EKFMA
-300 CDFNMGSKISLAK
+300 RDFNIGSNISLAK

-321 VENEKLR
+321 EENEKLR

-333 LQKENQILLKNSK
+333 LQKENQILLQNYK

-351 IAQLNH
+351 IAHLNH

-363 ETSKETLKHLE
+363 ETSKETLKHLG
-374 KTLHTYVGT
+374 KTLHTYIGT
-383 KMRSLAAQVEVL
+383 KMRSLAAQIEVL
-395 KDVRHSNMNV
+395 KDVRCSHMNV
-405 HFGDNLFRAVKEV
+405 HFGDDLFRAVKEV

-426 SSLGKLEK
+426 SSLEKLEK

-457 LILERNEVQQNLYSA
+457 LILKRNEVRQNLYSA
-472 MEEFILE
+472 VEEFILE

-505 ASEADD
+505 VSEAND

-548 SGMIKFFDLT
+548 SGMIKLFDLT

-570 NVDEVLEKV
+570 NVDEVLEKA

-592 EHDEADK
+592 DQDEADK
-599 EIILNAYNKVIRKI
+599 DVILNAYNKVIRKI

-627 LASVEFKKQIV
+627 LASI
-638 EWLNRSPNIDNLLSI
+638 
-653 KKTLKNVKARLRWK
+653 
-667 LVEKSNLEESD
+667 ESD
-678 DYSEYEITKI
+678 DFSEYEITKI

-697 SLIQE
+697 NLIQE
-702 IYNEQEEYNSGGLL
+702 IYNEQEEYETLTYLVQKWFPELPLLHPEAGILNYMNSGGLL
-716 TVSLE
+716 AVSLE

-731 ELSMKHPLV
+731 ELSTKHPLV
-740 CLEVQEQKVLLK
+740 CSEVQEQKVLLK
-752 GYSVD
+752 GYAVD
-757 VSTEAKAIE
+757 VSTEAKVIE
-766 RAARYHRA
+766 RTAGYHRA

-807 GASVGALQASSP
+807 GASLGALQASTP

-853 VFAVNRKQGIVGDF
+853 VFAVNRKEGIVGDF

-912 LFWLFVGD
+912 LFWLFAGD
-920 QEFKIK
+920 HEFKIK
-926 ENGTPEV
+926 DNGTPEV

-963 DCFLLPDVIPAPPQN
+963 DCFLLPDVIPTPPQN

-987 KTEEKG
+987 KAEEKD
-993 EDIISSENKTDEEE
+993 EVIISSDKKTDDDEKEM
-1007 EEIDPSQ
+1007 DLSQ

>member
-1 MWRGRSGLRPAYAS
+1 MDCKLVGPETLCFCTHRYKQHKTDYEEIPKNRPICVPC
-15 SRWPAPAWFGFVV
+15 R
-28 MDENTGYNKVEDVV
+28 
-42 GCHVED
+42 
-48 AVTFWAQNVS
+48 VS
-58 RNNDILKLSHALAE
+58 RCQCKSYHYVPLNGTQPIRCRCKHFADQHSAAPGFSCNSCSKCSGFHSCFTCGCGQPTYAHETVVETKQERLAQGKPVGQDVPYAAMGGLTGFSSLAE
-72 VCPQANSVFGNP
+72 GYMRLDDSGVGSAVNIYTPKIHTPSQLFKIMFNVPMHHTPASAV
-84 DFTKNAT
+84 DQLLA
-91 VSSELQIYG
+91 SEAM
-100 GCFSEDKCWYRCKVQ
+100 
-115 QVISDEK
+115 

-143 IPENLQFPNIAK
+143 IPKNLQFPSIAK

-163 IPPDQDLNQFDEG
+163 IPPDQDLNQFDQG

-239 TDVAQYQLWNAK
+239 IDVVPYKPWNAK
-251 VSAPAWENRPN
+251 VTAPAWENRPN
-262 PSESNRLKGHFGDQI
+262 PSVSNRLKGRFGDQI
-277 GTNMRN
+277 GTNTRN

-295 EKLMA
+295 EKLLA
-300 CDFNMGSKISLAK
+300 CDFIMGSNISLAK

-321 VENEKLR
+321 EENEKLKK
-328 NEKEI
+328 EKEI
-333 LQKENQILLKNSK
+333 LQEENHILLHNYK

-357 QVQEEK
+357 QVQSDESGAGPSADTWKPLWHQRSDCFIDVGGFPSYEGPTFSPSPPPTLLGHPPAPISRRRK
-363 ETSKETLKHLE
+363 EQGVLGSFLASTRSKQGSQGPNHLQSAIGPQ
-374 KTLHTYVGT
+374 TGH
-383 KMRSLAAQVEVL
+383 
-395 KDVRHSNMNV
+395 RHSTV
-405 HFGDNLFRAVKEV
+405 AEFVPLRCGLRERTLLLNLKGNR
-418 TERCLIAP
+418 RP
-426 SSLGKLEK
+426 SSSFLFAYLLFFFVV
-434 IWAEYNLAQ
+434 AYP
-443 EMIQL
+443 
-448 CKNVNESDI
+448 V
-457 LILERNEVQQNLYSA
+457 
-472 MEEFILE
+472 
-479 VDELPL
+479 
-485 SERSTI
+485 
-491 LQELSGSLEAIYGQ
+491 QELSASLGAVYGQ

-548 SGMIKFFDLT
+548 SGMIKHSVLFPLKFFDLT

-592 EHDEADK
+592 
-599 EIILNAYNKVIRKI
+599 
-613 RQEQHLITVVQSKY
+613 
-627 LASVEFKKQIV
+627 
-638 EWLNRSPNIDNLLSI
+638 
-653 KKTLKNVKARLRWK
+653 
-667 LVEKSNLEESD
+667 SD

-697 SLIQE
+697 RLIQE

-731 ELSMKHPLV
+731 KLSTKHPLV
-740 CLEVQEQKVLLK
+740 CSEVQEQKVLLK

-757 VSTEAKAIE
+757 VNTEAKVIE
-766 RAARYHRA
+766 RTAKYHRA

-788 FLFLCKSDPL
+788 FLFLCK
-798 VYLMVPYYP
+798 
-807 GASVGALQASSP
+807 
-819 LTSEEILKVME
+819 EILKVME

-853 VFAVNRKQGIVGDF
+853 VFALNRKQGIVGDF

-912 LFWLFVGD
+912 LFWLCVGD

-933 DELNMDDKVKSLLLN
+933 DGLNMDNKFKSLLLN

-963 DCFLLPDVIPAPPQN
+963 ECFLFPDVIPAPPQN

-993 EDIISSENKTDEEE
+993 EDIISSDNKTDDN

>member
-1 MWRGRSGLRPAYAS
+1 
-15 SRWPAPAWFGFVV
+15 
-28 MDENTGYNKVEDVV
+28 MDEDTEYNKVGDVV

-48 AVTFWAQNVS
+48 AVTFWAQNIS
-58 RNNDILKLSHALAE
+58 RNNDILKLSRALAE

-84 DFTKNAT
+84 DFTK
-91 VSSELQIYG
+91 IYG

-143 IPENLQFPNIAK
+143 IPKNLQFPSIAK

-163 IPPDQDLNQFDEG
+163 IPPDQDLNQFDQG

-197 QDGTIVA
+197 QDGTVVA

-224 KCKSPINANNCEEKK
+224 KCKSPINANNCKEKK
-239 TDVAQYQLWNAK
+239 IDVVPYKPWNAK
-251 VSAPAWENRPN
+251 VTAPAWENRPN
-262 PSESNRLKGHFGDQI
+262 PSVSNRLKGRFGDQI

-300 CDFNMGSKISLAK
+300 CDFIMGSNISLAK

-321 VENEKLR
+321 EENEKLKK
-328 NEKEI
+328 EKEI
-333 LQKENQILLKNSK
+333 LQEENHILLHNYK

-363 ETSKETLKHLE
+363 EASKETLKHLGE
-374 KTLHTYVGT
+374 TLHTYVGT
-383 KMRSLAAQVEVL
+383 KLRSLAAQVEVL
-395 KDVRHSNMNV
+395 KEVRCANMNV
-405 HFGDNLFRAVKEV
+405 HFGDDLFRAVKEV
-418 TERCLIAP
+418 TERCLIVP

-448 CKNVNESDI
+448 CKNVNESDV
-457 LILERNEVQQNLYSA
+457 LILKRNEVQQNLYSA
-472 MEEFILE
+472 VEEFIRE
-479 VDELPL
+479 VEELPL

-491 LQELSGSLEAIYGQ
+491 LQ
-505 ASEADD
+505 
-511 SEEAFQQFFEW
+511 
-522 KQTKLEEFSR
+522 
-532 VRSGTN
+532 
-538 ASLQILATWF
+538 
-548 SGMIKFFDLT
+548 FFDLT

-592 EHDEADK
+592 AQDEADK
-599 EIILNAYNKVIRKI
+599 EIILNAYNKVIQKI

-627 LASVEFKKQIV
+627 LTSVEFKKQIA
-638 EWLNRSPNIDNLLSI
+638 EWLNKSPNIDNLFSI

-702 IYNEQEEYNSGGLL
+702 IYNEQEEYERLTCLVQKWFPELPLLHPEAGILKYMNSGGLL

-731 ELSMKHPLV
+731 KLSTKHPLV
-740 CLEVQEQKVLLK
+740 CSEVQEQKVLLK

-757 VSTEAKAIE
+757 VNTEAKVIE
-766 RAARYHRA
+766 RTAKYHRA

-807 GASVGALQASSP
+807 GASLGALQASTP

-853 VFAVNRKQGIVGDF
+853 VFALNRKQGIVGDF

-933 DELNMDDKVKSLLLN
+933 DGLNMDNKVKSLLLN

-963 DCFLLPDVIPAPPQN
+963 ECFLFPDVIPAPPQS

-993 EDIISSENKTDEEE
+993 EDIISSDNKTDDN

>member
-1 MWRGRSGLRPAYAS
+1 
-15 SRWPAPAWFGFVV
+15 

-48 AVTFWAQNVS
+48 AVTFWAQNMS

-84 DFTKNAT
+84 DFTK
-91 VSSELQIYG
+91 IYG

-129 YGNSEILNR
+129 YGNSEMLNR

-143 IPENLQFPNIAK
+143 IPKNLQFPSIAK

-163 IPPDQDLNQFDEG
+163 IPPDQDLNQFDQG

-204 QAEYGKVDIGEEV
+204 QAEYGNVDIGEEV

-224 KCKSPINANNCEEKK
+224 KCKSPINANNCNEKK
-239 TDVAQYQLWNAK
+239 IDVAQYQPWNAK

-262 PSESNRLKGHFGDQI
+262 PSVSNRLKGHFGDQI

-288 NHMPFAK
+288 NHMPFVK

-300 CDFNMGSKISLAK
+300 CDFNIGSNISLAK

-321 VENEKLR
+321 EENEKLR

-333 LQKENQILLKNSK
+333 LQKENQILLQNYK

-363 ETSKETLKHLE
+363 ETSKETLKHLG

-383 KMRSLAAQVEVL
+383 KMRSLAAQIEVL
-395 KDVRHSNMNV
+395 KDIRCSDMNV
-405 HFGDNLFRAVKEV
+405 HFGDDLFRAVKEV

-426 SSLGKLEK
+426 SSLEKLEK

-457 LILERNEVQQNLYSA
+457 LILKRNEVRQNLYSA
-472 MEEFILE
+472 VEEFILE

-505 ASEADD
+505 VSEADD
-511 SEEAFQQFFEW
+511 SEETFQQFFEW
-522 KQTKLEEFSR
+522 KQIKLEEFSR

-548 SGMIKFFDLT
+548 SGMIK
-558 SEVSLKSEEVVG
+558 
-570 NVDEVLEKV
+570 
-579 ESDICKELEISLV
+579 
-592 EHDEADK
+592 
-599 EIILNAYNKVIRKI
+599 
-613 RQEQHLITVVQSKY
+613 
-627 LASVEFKKQIV
+627 
-638 EWLNRSPNIDNLLSI
+638 
-653 KKTLKNVKARLRWK
+653 
-667 LVEKSNLEESD
+667 SD
-678 DYSEYEITKI
+678 DYSEYEITKV

-697 SLIQE
+697 NLIQE
-702 IYNEQEEYNSGGLL
+702 IYNEQEEYETLTYLVQKWFPELPLLHPEAGILKYMNSGGLL
-716 TVSLE
+716 AVSLE

-731 ELSMKHPLV
+731 ELSTKHPLV
-740 CLEVQEQKVLLK
+740 CSEVQEQKVLLK
-752 GYSVD
+752 GYAVD
-757 VSTEAKAIE
+757 VSTEAKVIE
-766 RAARYHRA
+766 RTARYHRA

-807 GASVGALQASSP
+807 GASLGALQAGTP

-912 LFWLFVGD
+912 LFWVPNDFSIWNELVQRKKILFPHRQKKLLLLKLFAGD

-987 KTEEKG
+987 KAEEKG
-993 EDIISSENKTDEEE
+993 EVIISSDNKTDDEEE
-1007 EEIDPSQ
+1007 MDPSQ

>member
-1 MWRGRSGLRPAYAS
+1 
-15 SRWPAPAWFGFVV
+15 
-28 MDENTGYNKVEDVV
+28 MDEDTEYNKVGDVV

-48 AVTFWAQNVS
+48 AVTFWAQNIS
-58 RNNDILKLSHALAE
+58 RNNDILKLSRALAE

-84 DFTKNAT
+84 DFTK
-91 VSSELQIYG
+91 IYG

-143 IPENLQFPNIAK
+143 IPKNLQFPSIAK

-163 IPPDQDLNQFDEG
+163 IPPDQDLNQFDQG

-197 QDGTIVA
+197 QDGTVVA

-224 KCKSPINANNCEEKK
+224 KCKSPINANNCKEKK
-239 TDVAQYQLWNAK
+239 IDVVPYKPWNAK
-251 VSAPAWENRPN
+251 VTAPAWENRPN
-262 PSESNRLKGHFGDQI
+262 PSVSNRLKGRFGDQI

-300 CDFNMGSKISLAK
+300 CDFIMGSNISLAK

-321 VENEKLR
+321 EENEKLKK
-328 NEKEI
+328 EKEI
-333 LQKENQILLKNSK
+333 LQEENHILLHNYK

-363 ETSKETLKHLE
+363 EASKETLKHLGE
-374 KTLHTYVGT
+374 TLHTYVGT
-383 KMRSLAAQVEVL
+383 KLRSLAAQVEVL
-395 KDVRHSNMNV
+395 KEVRCANMNV
-405 HFGDNLFRAVKEV
+405 HFGDDLFRAVKEV
-418 TERCLIAP
+418 TERCLIVP

-448 CKNVNESDI
+448 CKNVNESDV
-457 LILERNEVQQNLYSA
+457 LILKRNEVQQNLYSA
-472 MEEFILE
+472 VEEFIRE
-479 VDELPL
+479 VEELPL

-491 LQELSGSLEAIYGQ
+491 LQELSASLEAVYGQ

-548 SGMIKFFDLT
+548 SGMIKSAT
-558 SEVSLKSEEVVG
+558 SHMEG
-570 NVDEVLEKV
+570 
-579 ESDICKELEISLV
+579 
-592 EHDEADK
+592 
-599 EIILNAYNKVIRKI
+599 R
-613 RQEQHLITVVQSKY
+613 
-627 LASVEFKKQIV
+627 
-638 EWLNRSPNIDNLLSI
+638 
-653 KKTLKNVKARLRWK
+653 
-667 LVEKSNLEESD
+667 SD

-702 IYNEQEEYNSGGLL
+702 IYNEQEEYERLTCLVQKWFPELPLLHPEAGILKYMNSGGLL

-731 ELSMKHPLV
+731 KLSTKHPLV
-740 CLEVQEQKVLLK
+740 CSEVQEQKVLLK

-757 VSTEAKAIE
+757 VNTEAKVIE
-766 RAARYHRA
+766 RTAKYHRA

-807 GASVGALQASSP
+807 GASLGALQASTP

-853 VFAVNRKQGIVGDF
+853 VFALNRKQGIVGDF

-933 DELNMDDKVKSLLLN
+933 DGLNMDNKVKSLLLN

-963 DCFLLPDVIPAPPQN
+963 ECFLFPDVIPAPPQS

-993 EDIISSENKTDEEE
+993 EDIISSDNKTDDN